1 MMKPRRTVAPEL
13 ASSRACKARKKL
25 SGQMLFLLG
34 SVAVS
39 AMVVAALWISIYGGK
54 LWAADSRLKDIPF
67 DGARAYDYL
76 KQLCDLGPRPSGS
89 AAMTKQ
95 QEFLESHFKKLGAKV
110 EFQRFEAEY
119 PLDGPDETKIGHKV
133 PMANIIVRWNPENRE
148 RVALCSHYDTLP
160 FPLQDKENKKGR
172 FVGANDNASGVAI
185 LMELGNE
192 YAKEP
197 PKIGVDFVLFDGE
210 EFLFNPE
217 GKYFLGSEH
226 FATDYAEHPP
236 AFHYRAAVLMDMVG
250 GAELQLAKDF
260 LSMSWKDSAPVTNE
274 IWATA
279 ARLGV
284 REFISRPALEEIR
297 DDHLSLHEK
306 GKIPSCDLIDISFME
321 KQWHTQADTPEHC
334 SALSLAKVGWV
345 LQEWLRKQ

>member
-1 MMKPRRTVAPEL
+1 MRTSRQTAAHQPSAPTPE
-13 ASSRACKARKKL
+13 SHKL
-25 SGQMLFLLG
+25 SGQTLFLLG
-34 SVAVS
+34 SVVAS
-39 AMVVAALWISIYGGK
+39 AIILAALAVFIYGGK

-89 AAMTKQ
+89 EAMAKQ
-95 QEFLESHFKKLGAKV
+95 RDLLENHFKKLGAKV
-110 EFQRFEAEY
+110 EFQRFEADY
-119 PLDGPDETKIGHKV
+119 PDDGPDLTKRGKKV

-148 RVALCSHYDTLP
+148 RIALCSHYDTLP

-192 YAKEP
+192 FAKEP

-210 EFLFNPE
+210 EFLFNPD
-217 GKYFLGSEH
+217 GDYFLGSEH

-236 AFHYRAAVLMDMVG
+236 GFKYRAAVLMDMVG

-260 LSMSWKDSAPVTNE
+260 FSTSWSDSAPIVND

-284 REFISRPALEEIR
+284 REFVQRPTLEEIR
-297 DDHLSLHEK
+297 DDHVPLHEK
-306 GKIPSCDLIDISFME
+306 GKIPSCDLIDVSYMG
-321 KQWHTQADTPEHC
+321 KQWHTQADTAEHC

-345 LQEWLRKQ
+345 LREWLRKQ

>member
-1 MMKPRRTVAPEL
+1 MVSAIVL
-13 ASSRACKARKKL
+13 ASLAY
-25 SGQMLFLLG
+25 F
-34 SVAVS
+34 
-39 AMVVAALWISIYGGK
+39 IYGGK
-54 LWAADSRLKDIPF
+54 LWAAESRLKDIPF
-67 DGARAYDYL
+67 NGARAYDYL

-95 QEFLESHFKKLGAKV
+95 QELLESHFKKLGAKV

-119 PLDGPDETKIGHKV
+119 PLDGPDDAMIGHKV

-185 LMELGNE
+185 LMEMGNE
-192 YAKEP
+192 FAKEP
-197 PKIGVDFVLFDGE
+197 PKIGVDFVFFDGE

-250 GAELQLAKDF
+250 GSRAAIGEGLSQHEL
-260 LSMSWKDSAPVTNE
+260 E
-274 IWATA
+274 
-279 ARLGV
+279 G
-284 REFISRPALEEIR
+284 
-297 DDHLSLHEK
+297 
-306 GKIPSCDLIDISFME
+306 
-321 KQWHTQADTPEHC
+321 
-334 SALSLAKVGWV
+334 
-345 LQEWLRKQ
+345 